1 MNSKSEEKLSQTENE
16 VKPILRSEWEK
27 THQTETLTWHKYP
40 EAKPKEKGSYWVT
53 LSDGST
59 TIAHWSMNTKRFSGL
74 ELGHKFYTKRMFGVI
89 AWADPK
95 GWNENKE

>member
-40 EAKPKEKGSYWVT
+40 EVKPKDGKWYLTQDDVSESLQMTRWIGCLLGAGMWDYSNS
-53 LSDGST
+53 SD
-59 TIAHWSMNTKRFSGL
+59 I
-74 ELGHKFYTKRMFGVI
+74 V